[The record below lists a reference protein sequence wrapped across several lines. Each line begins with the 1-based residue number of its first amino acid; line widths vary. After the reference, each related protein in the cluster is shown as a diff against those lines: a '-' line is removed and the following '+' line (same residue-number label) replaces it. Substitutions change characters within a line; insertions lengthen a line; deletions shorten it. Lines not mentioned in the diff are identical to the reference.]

1 MGRKILIAD
10 DSVSTRKDLQTFL
23 IAQGFE
29 VVAVGNGDLAARR
42 AGEMRPEM
50 AMIDLLMPGKNGYE
64 VTSHIKHTLG
74 LPIPV
79 LLMHSEFEPLDPKE
93 FLKCGAD
100 HLLQKPL
107 DAVTLLDKMVEAFR
121 QYGLDDNAVA
131 PPPESSWADVAEDV
145 QTVPEEDRSFPPEW
159 SGSQNVE
166 AFVSVEALPE
176 SVTIQDLSHEVGL
189 HKQLGE
195 VSLTPEAGSSSES
208 LPALPNLEFP
218 STPLWMNE
226 TAVPAPPAVEA
237 PPPVSVEAGEEEAL
251 DYTVVPEQVPVP
263 EEPAEP
269 EEMLDDPYAVA
280 MSGTYK
286 AFFEESGSPQPPLP
300 PLPEPPPPVITPEPA
315 PVREEV
321 VLTNEEEELL
331 DSIFKEPEKVVDTF
345 DGLRQALPPVNVI
358 AVDPHPTPNP
368 FAPLPASPVTPR
380 DFVVPMTQTAEIPV
394 DPASGTSISFDA
406 KQGTVQIDGLW
417 QSGQHKIAVGEVQI
431 PYQSSD
437 SLTKVAEPISGFYDD
452 QRMAELQSSRVDP
465 ISTGETKFE
474 VAEVDFPSTGDEVVE
489 RITAEFAADLEEND
503 SPATPSAP
511 APAAASPI
519 TPNNDYIHHTE
530 ITGSL
535 PIEFEVP
542 PSAMVEKSQSDPF
555 EDSLFS
561 IPPEMEV
568 RVCTDCGSPAEEGD
582 LFCRV
587 CNATLGGLTGQ
598 FERIDFMQTEQLVCR
613 HCGSG
618 INEGDVFCLKC
629 GEVI

>member
-121 QYGLDDNAVA
+121 QYGLDDAAVA

-145 QTVPEEDRSFPPEW
+145 QAVPEEDRSFPPEW
-159 SGSQNVE
+159 AGSGN
-166 AFVSVEALPE
+166 AAGFLSVEEVPQSAT
-176 SVTIQDLSHEVGL
+176 VQDLSHEIGI

-195 VSLTPEAGSSSES
+195 VSVAPEAGPSSDSQA
-208 LPALPNLEFP
+208 ALPDLEFP
-218 STPLWMNE
+218 STPLWMKE
-226 TAVPAPPAVEA
+226 PPAPVAPEEA
-237 PPPVSVEAGEEEAL
+237 PPVAAEAEVEESL
-251 DYTVVPEQVPVP
+251 DYTVVPGQNPIV
-263 EEPAEP
+263 EEPAAEP

-286 AFFEESGSPQPPLP
+286 AFFEEASTPQPLP
-300 PLPEPPPPVITPEPA
+300 PLPEPPPPVVAPEPA

-345 DGLRQALPPVNVI
+345 DGLRQALPPVNVV

-368 FAPLPASPVTPR
+368 FAPLPAAPVPLR
-380 DFVVPMTQTAEIPV
+380 DFVVPLTQTAEIPI

-417 QSGQHKIAVGEVQI
+417 QSGQHKIAVSEVQI

-437 SLTKVAEPISGFYDD
+437 SLAKVAEPISGFYDD
-452 QRMAELQSSRVDP
+452 RRIAELESSPVDP
-465 ISTGETKFE
+465 TPTGETKFE
-474 VAEVDFPSTGDEVVE
+474 VAEVDFPSTGDEVLE
-489 RITAEFAADLEEND
+489 RITAEFAADIEEND
-503 SPATPSAP
+503 LS
-511 APAAASPI
+511 AASTSPVQPAVNPPVSG
-519 TPNNDYIHHTE
+519 TDYIHHTE

-555 EDSLFS
+555 ADSLFS

-568 RVCTDCGSPAEEGD
+568 RVCSDCGSPAEEGD

-598 FERIDFMQTEQLVCR
+598 FDRIDFIQTEQLVCR